1 MSGIIPGF
9 GTYLRRLWQRKPE
22 QYDFDWAQYSVA
34 RNAERIGIDPASI
47 VGYWPFWEGCGH
59 PRNIITGQVGELKN
73 GARWAKQ
80 GGLIT
85 DENKACFDT
94 KIFPEDYPIGTI
106 WFDFQAF
113 VKGGPTYSYY
123 VYSTNYTDFA
133 FYQDIDDVEYEIEF
147 GNITNSG
154 IPYDINLQDGNYHT
168 ASVYWDT
175 PNETCGLYVDS
186 FFQDS
191 RDTLSL
197 TLTENLHFGRTD
209 SDDRYF
215 GGPMYSAIMFD
226 YPLSENVIGLLDE
239 VPYYLLQ
246 PVPRTIYF
254 DYGASDSGAT
264 TETATLLSV
273 VASTIHEP
281 LVVQESG
288 VLSQVPTSTL
298 VTLDYVLGTWNRIL
312 RPDNSWSRR
321 AFTPKTWSGRAF
333 TPKTWSRN

>member
-47 VGYWPFWEGCGH
+47 VGYWPMWEG
-59 PRNIITGQVGELKN
+59 
-73 GARWAKQ
+73 A
-80 GGLIT
+80 GGT
-85 DENKACFDT
+85 AFDVSL
-94 KIFPEDYPIGTI
+94 YGNHGTL
-106 WFDFQAF
+106 
-113 VKGGPTYSYY
+113 GGPDWASNCVDFNASGDYISLSKQSLCAFGTGPFTILADAVHSSVNDFKYIFSLNKYDPGFAVHHDNNNRNPYIYDGGSKEFDYTLPFGRQTIAY
-123 VYSTNYTDFA
+123 VRYSTD
-133 FYQDIDDVEYEIEF
+133 
-147 GNITNSG
+147 TNG
-154 IPYDINLQDGNYHT
+154 T
-168 ASVYWDT
+168 
-175 PNETCGLYVDS
+175 S
-186 FFQDS
+186 FFS
-191 RDTLSL
+191 NGVERDTLA
-197 TLTENLHFGRTD
+197 
-209 SDDRYF
+209 
-215 GGPMYSAIMFD
+215 YSANI
-226 YPLSENVIGLLDE
+226 STVSQSNIGNASASGNSSWGDKVYECLVATIAFTQDQIAFLHTH
-239 VPYYLLQ
+239 PYYLLQ

-321 AFTPKTWSGRAF
+321 AFTPKTWSRRAF